1 MNYHVELF
9 QSLLNDFLQG
19 ESALLTLEGD
29 ILAIRGTNP
38 VTYGTLPT
46 AALTATKYLQLQEGD
61 IVILNDPYSG
71 GSLLGEMTFVMAVS
85 EDLIWVT
92 RRPMEKKVK
101 ISKSV
106 EEEGIRIPPTPL
118 RQKNQLNEI
127 IIDAIQAH
135 PACPPHFKD
144 WLKKQCQDLTEKAQ
158 KLIEAIELSGFT
170 VTGELIEDYLELSK
184 NAAWQKINE
193 RSSGET
199 RVDVVLDSG
208 ELLRVS
214 MDIHDGKITLD
225 FGGTSSAK
233 TVSLTESAT
242 LGACFY
248 TLARFY
254 GFEQIANSGSFSVLQ
269 LTKPSGCWLVG
280 KYPAPTYKGMTCG
293 VAALETAL
301 DMALS
306 HIHQKGERALNS
318 RCSLRFDLKNDS
330 KNKVLTL
337 HGGCGATPSEAG
349 ASAHT
354 KAFSIEQLERDF
366 PVKVQRIDHRQSM
379 GGKGK
384 NPGGRGLIMKFE
396 IKDVVEGAWMTDLT
410 LHRPRISKNCTHG
423 DAGEILIERQ
433 GETKNLPVLGTQKF
447 APGDI
452 VTLCSGSGG
461 GYGKE

>member
-1 MNYHVELF
+1 MNYHIELF
-9 QSLLNDFLQG
+9 HSLLNDFLQG

-29 ILAIRGTNP
+29 ILAIRGKNP

-46 AALTATKYLQLQEGD
+46 AASTAMKYLKLQEGD
-61 IVILNDPYSG
+61 IAILNDPYSG

-92 RRPMEKKVK
+92 RRRLEAKVQ

-118 RQKNQLNEI
+118 LQKNQLNEFI
-127 IIDAIQAH
+127 VDAMQAH

-144 WLKKQCQDLTEKAQ
+144 WLKKQCQDLTTQAQ
-158 KLIEAIELSGFT
+158 KLIQAVELSGFT
-170 VTGELIEDYLELSK
+170 ITGELIEDYLELSK

-214 MDIHDGKITLD
+214 MDIHDGKINLD
-225 FGGTSSAK
+225 FSGTGNPK

-254 GFEQIANSGSFSVLQ
+254 GFDHIANSGSFSVLQ
-269 LTKPSGCWLVG
+269 LTKPTGCWLIG
-280 KYPAPTYKGMTCG
+280 KYPAPTYRGMTCG

-306 HIHQKGERALNS
+306 QIHQKGERALNS
-318 RCSLRFDLKNDS
+318 RCSLRFDLKNES

-337 HGGCGATPSEAG
+337 HGGSGATASEAG
-349 ASAHT
+349 ASAQA

-366 PVKVQRIDHRQSM
+366 PVKVQRIDHRQSS

-384 NPGGRGLIMKFE
+384 NPGGRGLIMKVE
-396 IKDVVEGAWMTDLT
+396 IRDSLEASWMTDLT

-423 DAGEILIERQ
+423 DAGEVLIERQ
-433 GETKNLPVLGTQKF
+433 GEVTSLPVLGTQTF
-447 APGDI
+447 SAGDI
-452 VTLCSGSGG
+452 LTLCSGSGG
-461 GYGKE
+461 GYGRE